1 MRRREIIAL
10 LGGATAWPFAA
21 RAQTPARRPLVG
33 FLSAVSKERNVR
45 MTDAFAQGLRELG
58 FVEGRDFEVVSPFAE
73 GHLDRLPSLAH
84 ELVELNPSVI
94 LAAVTAAVVAL
105 KKWTDTVPIVC
116 PLLGDPIRLGLI
128 ASMARPEGNVTGVS
142 FRTEG
147 LVGKQLELALQ
158 LIPTATQIGFVVN
171 VASPV
176 VLDRDEIKGVAEK
189 VGVKLVPAEVRAP
202 NDLKGAFDAL
212 TSAGVQ
218 AVVVQ
223 VDGLFYNERQLI
235 AELAANARLPT
246 VYGFRDHVDAG
257 GLISYGV
264 NLAACFHRSATYV
277 VNILKGAKPGELPVE
292 FPTKLELVINLS
304 AAKSLGLTL
313 PPTLLAVADEV
324 IE

>member
-21 RAQTPARRPLVG
+21 RAQTPARRPLAG
-33 FLSAVSKERNVR
+33 FLSAVSKDRNVR

-58 FVEGRDFEVVSPFAE
+58 FVEGRDLEVVSRFGE

-94 LAAVTAAVVAL
+94 LAAVTPAVVAL
-105 KKWTDTVPIVC
+105 KKWTDTVPIAC

-128 ASMARPEGNVTGVS
+128 ASMARPGGNVTGVS

-176 VLDRDEIKGVAEK
+176 VLDRDEIKGIAEK
-189 VGVKLVPAEVRAP
+189 VGVRLVPVEVRAP
-202 NDLKGAFDAL
+202 DDIKAAFDAL

-218 AVVVQ
+218 AVVIQ

-257 GLISYGV
+257 GLISYGG

-277 VNILKGAKPGELPVE
+277 VNILKGAKPSELPVE
-292 FPTKLELVINLS
+292 FPTKLELVINIG

>member
-1 MRRREIIAL
+1 
-10 LGGATAWPFAA
+10 
-21 RAQTPARRPLVG
+21 
-33 FLSAVSKERNVR
+33 

-58 FVEGRDFEVVSPFAE
+58 FVEGRDLEVASRFAE
-73 GHLDRLPSLAH
+73 GHLDRLPLLAQ
-84 ELVELNPSVI
+84 ELVEVNPSVN
-94 LAAVTAAVVAL
+94 LAAVTPAVVAL

-128 ASMARPEGNVTGVS
+128 ASMARPGGNVTGVS

-158 LIPTATQIGFVVN
+158 LIPTATEIGFLVN
-171 VASPV
+171 VASSV
-176 VLDRDEIKGVAEK
+176 VLDRDEIKSVAEK
-189 VGVKLVPAEVRAP
+189 VGVKLVVAEVRVP
-202 NDLKGAFDAL
+202 DDLKAAFDAL
-212 TSAGVQ
+212 TRAGVQ

-223 VDGLFYNERQLI
+223 VDGLFYNERQQI
-235 AELAANARLPT
+235 AEFAARARLPT

-292 FPTKLELVINLS
+292 FPTKLELVINSS

-313 PPTLLAVADEV
+313 PPTLMAVADEV